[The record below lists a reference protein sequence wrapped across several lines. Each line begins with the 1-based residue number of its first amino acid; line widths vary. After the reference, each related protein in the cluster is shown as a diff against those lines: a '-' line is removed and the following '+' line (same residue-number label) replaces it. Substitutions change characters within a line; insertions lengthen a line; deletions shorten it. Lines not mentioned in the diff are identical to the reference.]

1 MHGHAQKSIN
11 PGLRCNL
18 QEAQS
23 KPGIWQSLLPVGILI
38 LLLIAS
44 LNFFGEDASYGPNQI
59 ALILSAAVCA
69 LIGLRLGF
77 TWKQMQEAMVK
88 GASLSMGAI
97 FILLVVGS
105 LIGTWILGGVVPT
118 MMYYGLQILNPA
130 IFYTACCVIC
140 AIVAIVSG
148 SSWTTVSTIGIAL
161 VGIAAAFG
169 LHLGIAAGAII
180 SGAYFGDKLS
190 PLSDT
195 TNLAPAMVGAELFTH
210 IRHMLWTT
218 VPSITVA
225 LILFTI
231 IGFAGQPAMDRSSG
245 LEEVLRALENNYNL
259 GVHLLIPVLAVLVL
273 IYKKMPAFP
282 ALLIGA
288 LLGGITAMLF
298 QQEVVIAFVGQ
309 PELPRILILLK
320 GFWMV
325 MFGEFVANT
334 GNAALDELLTRGGMA
349 GMLDTIWLIIS
360 AMMFGSAMEK
370 TGMLGVITQKIL
382 GAARSTGSLILAT
395 LATAFGI
402 NIVAGDQYISIV
414 IPGRMYRAE
423 YESRGL
429 DPRNLSRALEDSGT
443 LTSVLIP
450 WNTCGAFMAAALG
463 VPTLYYLPFAFFNY
477 TNPVISA
484 VYGFTGFTIVP
495 LAKDGAADSDAGLPD
510 HNPE

>member
-1 MHGHAQKSIN
+1 M
-11 PGLRCNL
+11 

-23 KPGIWQSLLPVGILI
+23 IPSIWQSLLPVGVLI
-38 LLLIAS
+38 LLLVAS
-44 LNFFGEDASYGPNQI
+44 VNFFGEDASYGPNQI
-59 ALILSAAVCA
+59 ALILSAMVSA
-69 LIGLRLGF
+69 LIGLRIGF
-77 TWKQMQEAMVK
+77 TWKQIQKAMVK
-88 GASLSMGAI
+88 GVSLSMGAI

-118 MMYYGLQILNPA
+118 MMYYGLQVLNPT
-130 IFYTACCVIC
+130 IFYAACCVIC

-195 TNLAPAMVGAELFTH
+195 TNLAPAMVGTELFTH

-231 IGFAGQPAMDRSSG
+231 IGFVWRPDMDLSTG
-245 LEEVLRALENNYNL
+245 LDEVLNALENSYNL
-259 GVHLLIPVLAVLVL
+259 GVHLLIPVVAVLGL

-288 LLGGITAMLF
+288 LLGGVTAMIF
-298 QQEVVIAFVGQ
+298 QQEVVIAFVG
-309 PELPRILILLK
+309 ESDLPHVLVLFK

-325 MFGEFVANT
+325 MFGEFTANT
-334 GNAALDELLTRGGMA
+334 GNAALDDLLTRGGMSS
-349 GMLDTIWLIIS
+349 MLDTIWLIVS
-360 AMMFGSAMEK
+360 AMMFGSVMEK
-370 TGMLGVITQKIL
+370 TGMLMVITKKIL
-382 GAARSTGSLILAT
+382 GAARSTGTLILAT
-395 LATAFGI
+395 LGTAFGM

-423 YESRGL
+423 FEKRGL
-429 DPRNLSRALEDSGT
+429 HPKNLSRALEDSGT
-443 LTSVLIP
+443 LTSALIP
-450 WNTCGAFMAAALG
+450 WNTCGAFMAATLG
-463 VPTLYYLPFAFFNY
+463 VPTLSYLPFAFFNY
-477 TNPVISA
+477 TNPIISA
-484 VYGFTGFTIVP
+484 IYGFTGFTIVP
-495 LAKDGAADSDAGLPD
+495 LDRDKMDSQP
-510 HNPE
+510 

>member
-1 MHGHAQKSIN
+1 ME
-11 PGLRCNL
+11 LRP
-18 QEAQS
+18 S
-23 KPGIWQSLLPVGILI
+23 IWQSLLPVG
-38 LLLIAS
+38 LLVFLLVGS
-44 LNFFGEDASYGPNQI
+44 VNFFGEDASYGPNQV
-59 ALILSAAVCA
+59 ALILSAAVAA

-88 GASLSMGAI
+88 GVSLSMGAI
-97 FILLVVGS
+97 FILLTVGS

-118 MMYYGLQILNPA
+118 MMYYGLQVLNPT
-130 IFYTACCVIC
+130 IFYTACCIIC

-161 VGIAAAFG
+161 IGIAAAFG

-180 SGAYFGDKLS
+180 SGSYFGDKLS

-195 TNLAPAMVGAELFTH
+195 TNLAPAMAGTELFMH

-218 VPSITVA
+218 VPSITLA

-231 IGFAGQPAMDRSSG
+231 IGFVQQPEMEISSG
-245 LEEVLRALENNYNL
+245 LTEILQALENSYDL
-259 GVHLLIPVLAVLVL
+259 GVHLLIPVLVVLVL

-288 LLGGITAMLF
+288 LLGGITAMIF
-298 QQEVVIAFVGQ
+298 QQEVVLAFVG
-309 PELPRILILLK
+309 ESDLPHILVLFK

-325 MFGEFVANT
+325 MFGEFSANT
-334 GNAALDELLTRGGMA
+334 GNAALDDLLTRGGMS

-360 AMMFGSAMEK
+360 AMMFGAVMEK
-370 TGMLGVITQKIL
+370 TRMLKVITERIL
-382 GAARSTGSLILAT
+382 STVKSTGSLILAT
-395 LATAFGI
+395 LGTAIGMNVI
-402 NIVAGDQYISIV
+402 ASDQYISIV

-423 YESRGL
+423 FEKRGL
-429 DPRNLSRALEDSGT
+429 DPKNLSRALEDSGT
-443 LTSVLIP
+443 LTSALVP

-484 VYGFTGFTIVP
+484 IYGFTGFTIVP
-495 LAKDGAADSDAGLPD
+495 LEKKSVVSSKRS
-510 HNPE
+510 

>member
-1 MHGHAQKSIN
+1 M
-11 PGLRCNL
+11 
-18 QEAQS
+18 QEVQS
-23 KPGIWQSLLPVGILI
+23 TPSIWQSLLPVGILI
-38 LLLIAS
+38 LLLVAS
-44 LNFFGEDASYGPNQI
+44 VNFFGEDASYGPNQI
-59 ALILSAAVCA
+59 ALILSAMVSA

-77 TWKQMQEAMVK
+77 TWKQMQGAMVK
-88 GASLSMGAI
+88 GVSLSMGAI

-118 MMYYGLQILNPA
+118 MMYYGLQVLNPT
-130 IFYTACCVIC
+130 IFYAACCVIC

-161 VGIAAAFG
+161 VGIAAAFD

-195 TNLAPAMVGAELFTH
+195 TNLAPAMVGTELFTH

-231 IGFAGQPAMDRSSG
+231 IGFVGRPTMDLSTG
-245 LEEVLRALENNYNL
+245 LDEMLNALENSYNL
-259 GVHLLIPVLAVLVL
+259 GVHLLIPVVAVLGL

-288 LLGGITAMLF
+288 LLGGIMAMVF
-298 QQEVVIAFVGQ
+298 QQEVVIAFVG
-309 PELPRILILLK
+309 ESDLPHVLVLFK

-325 MFGEFVANT
+325 MFGEFTANT
-334 GNAALDELLTRGGMA
+334 GNAALDDLLTRGGMSS
-349 GMLDTIWLIIS
+349 MLDTIWLIVS

-370 TGMLGVITQKIL
+370 TGMLMVITKKIL
-382 GAARSTGSLILAT
+382 GAARSTGTLILAT
-395 LATAFGI
+395 LGTAFGM

-423 YESRGL
+423 YEKRGL
-429 DPRNLSRALEDSGT
+429 DPKNLSRALEDSGT
-443 LTSVLIP
+443 LTSALIP
-450 WNTCGAFMAAALG
+450 WNTCGAFMAATLG

-477 TNPVISA
+477 MNPVISA
-484 VYGFTGFTIVP
+484 IYGFTGFTIVP
-495 LAKDGAADSDAGLPD
+495 LDKDGNAST
-510 HNPE
+510 EE

>member
-1 MHGHAQKSIN
+1 MQETQSN
-11 PGLRCNL
+11 P
-18 QEAQS
+18 S
-23 KPGIWQSLLPVGILI
+23 IWQSLLPVGVLI
-38 LLLIAS
+38 LLLVAS
-44 LNFFGEDASYGPNQI
+44 VNLFGEDASYGPNQI
-59 ALILSAAVCA
+59 ALILSAMVCA
-69 LIGLRLGF
+69 LIGLRLGY
-77 TWKQMQEAMVK
+77 TWKQMQKAMVK
-88 GASLSMGAI
+88 GVSLSMGAI

-118 MMYYGLQILNPA
+118 MMYYGLQVLNPT

-195 TNLAPAMVGAELFTH
+195 TNLAPAMVGTELFVH

-231 IGFAGQPAMDRSSG
+231 IGFVWRPTMDLSTG
-245 LEEVLRALENNYNL
+245 LDEVLNALENSYNL
-259 GVHLLIPVLAVLVL
+259 GVHLLIPVVAVLVL

-288 LLGGITAMLF
+288 LLGGITAMIF
-298 QQEVVIAFVGQ
+298 QQEVVIAFVG
-309 PELPRILILLK
+309 ESDLPHVLVLFK

-325 MFGEFVANT
+325 MFGEFTANT
-334 GNAALDELLTRGGMA
+334 GNAALDDLLTRGGMSS
-349 GMLDTIWLIIS
+349 MLDTIWLIVS
-360 AMMFGSAMEK
+360 AMMFGAVMEK
-370 TGMLGVITQKIL
+370 TGMLMVITKKIL
-382 GAARSTGSLILAT
+382 GAARSTGTLILAT
-395 LATAFGI
+395 LGTAFGM

-423 YESRGL
+423 YEKRGL
-429 DPRNLSRALEDSGT
+429 HPKNLSRALEDSGT
-443 LTSVLIP
+443 LTSALIP
-450 WNTCGAFMAAALG
+450 WNTCGAFMAATLG

-477 TNPVISA
+477 MNPVISA
-484 VYGFTGFTIVP
+484 IYGFTGFTIVP
-495 LAKDGAADSDAGLPD
+495 LDKDGNAPVD
-510 HNPE
+510 E